1 MIRFHSG
8 SVVETRDGEKAARG
22 AGERMRGWMALKEV
36 LKIVQMARW
45 GPEVWQCGWSGGAGV
60 WNIHLGSKTDKTL
73 RWDMRKEKPVG

>member
-36 LKIVQMARW
+36 LKIVQW
-45 GPEVWQCGWSGGAGV
+45 HGGGLKCGSAAGV
-60 WNIHLGSKTDKTL
+60 EGLGFGTYTWEVKLTRL
-73 RWDMRKEKPVG
+73 